1 MIKLLLHG
9 PMGGKK
15 KKQTKQSAATL
26 HFGVN
31 PDF

>member
-9 PMGGKK
+9 PVGGKK
-15 KKQTKQSAATL
+15 KKTKQSAATL